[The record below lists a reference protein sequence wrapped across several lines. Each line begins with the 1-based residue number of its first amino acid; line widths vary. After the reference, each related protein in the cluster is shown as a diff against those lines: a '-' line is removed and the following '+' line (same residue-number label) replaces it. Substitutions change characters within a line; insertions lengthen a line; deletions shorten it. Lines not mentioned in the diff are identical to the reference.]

1 MTELTREIEVPAP
14 YDLGTS
20 FTLQRMGGGDPTT
33 RRDRGLFVKSA
44 RCPEGPVTIELSD
57 VGGGRIGARAW
68 GPGARWAL
76 DRAFAWLGGE
86 DRPETF
92 APLSERVAG
101 LSRAVPGLRLGRSP
115 FPFDLHAAFVLQ
127 QRVTHGEA
135 AASHHAIARRF
146 GEEAPGPYGTVI
158 FPRYEKLRRVPAY
171 EFMRL
176 GVEQKRAGALLE
188 AARVADRVEAAAS
201 RGLDDVRKLLYAIPG
216 TGPWTAEHMMGFAFG
231 DPDAV
236 PTGDV
241 HLPHDVSFTLTGE
254 PWGSDERMVELLEPF
269 RGHRFRVI
277 RLIMLAGP
285 TRPYLDRGLTSGAGR
300 LRHRTPPR
308 R

>member
-1 MTELTREIEVPAP
+1 
-14 YDLGTS
+14 
-20 FTLQRMGGGDPTT
+20 
-33 RRDRGLFVKSA
+33 
-44 RCPEGPVTIELSD
+44 VTIELTELAA
-57 VGGGRIGARAW
+57 GRVRARAW
-68 GPGARWAL
+68 GPGATWAL
-76 DRAFAWLGGE
+76 DRAAAWLGSA

-92 APLSERVAG
+92 KPASERVVS

-115 FPFDLHAAFVLQ
+115 FPYDLHASFVLQ
-127 QRVTHGEA
+127 QRVTHAEA

-158 FPRYEKLRRVPAY
+158 FPGYDRLRRVPAY

-188 AARVADRVEAAAS
+188 AARLADRVLAAAE
-201 RGLDDVRKLLYAIPG
+201 RGLDEVRRYLYAIPG

-254 PWGSDERMVELLEPF
+254 PWASDERMLELLEPF

-277 RLIMLAGP
+277 RLVALAGP
-285 TRPYLDRGLTSGAGR
+285 TRPYIDRSPTSGAGR
-300 LRHRTPPR
+300 QRRRSPPR
-308 R
+308 S